1 MRPLYRRIIIT
12 GFTAGWAVLEL
23 SLGNPIWALF
33 FGALALY
40 IFYEYFIIYDEANY
54 RDKDV

>member
-12 GFTAGWAVLEL
+12 VFTAGWAVLEL
-23 SLGNPIWALF
+23 SLGNPFWAIF